1 MSPQVGVTDCQGAS
15 SSISAERSAARSS
28 ECGGR
33 LVRLRSEG
41 QARVRTSRALVPRP
55 AEAGP
60 RTVDRRARRG
70 QRHRRVGGGGL
81 PAGLHARGLRVHRG
95 LRAPRGRVR
104 ERPRLAELGH
114 DRVRSGGRH
123 HRPGRAPAGRGP
135 AGRGCRHRAGDGG
148 GEPVR
153 PGRGAPHLHAGRGPG
168 HDRRR
173 HRLPARGRRLRR
185 GERGERAHPRARRRA
200 RRRAGGGRRLPV
212 RRARGAEV
220 RAVRPGLRH
229 RHPHRCARC
238 GRRGAAPGS
247 G

>member
-1 MSPQVGVTDCQGAS
+1 MRRRAS
-15 SSISAERSAARSS
+15 A
-28 ECGGR
+28 
-33 LVRLRSEG
+33 LRD
-41 QARVRTSRALVPRP
+41 PP
-55 AEAGP
+55 
-60 RTVDRRARRG
+60 RARRSAVEG
-70 QRHRRVGGGGL
+70 SFGSDLRGKPVFARLGPWCHDRRKLVLALWIAALVVANGIAGSVGGGL